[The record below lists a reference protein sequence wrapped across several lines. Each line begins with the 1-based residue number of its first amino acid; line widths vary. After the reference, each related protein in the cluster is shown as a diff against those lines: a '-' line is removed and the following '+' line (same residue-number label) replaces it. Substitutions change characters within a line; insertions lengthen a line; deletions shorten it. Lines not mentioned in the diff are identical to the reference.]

1 MIIALCG
8 FANSGKSTIATYL
21 VEKYNF
27 TRLSFAASV
36 KDAAAVTFGW
46 DRKKLEGITDEDR
59 AWREAADPYW
69 SAIQGGAFTPRNA
82 LQLIGN
88 TMRTVFHPNIWCS
101 KVVKTILDREN
112 ALHAPVVI
120 DDMRYCNERDALE
133 AIGATTF
140 IVKTPGFPST
150 EHQRVWDLGF
160 TGNGI
165 PGSSLHP
172 SEWDWLR
179 HHAIHELSTPVIL
192 NDGDLPKLYKTI
204 DSVYTTLLERERR
217 NLSNQYTMKSSEAF

>member
-8 FANSGKSTIATYL
+8 FANSGKSTIAEYL
-21 VEKYNF
+21 VKKYNF
-27 TRLSFAASV
+27 TRLSFAAPV
-36 KDAAAVTFGW
+36 KDAAAATFGW
-46 DRKKLEGITDEDR
+46 ERSRLEGITGEDR
-59 AWREAADPYW
+59 AWREQPDPYW
-69 SAIQGGAFTPRNA
+69 STIKGEPFSPRQG

-88 TMRTVFHPNIWCS
+88 TMRVAFHTDIWCS
-101 KVVKTILDREN
+101 KVVKTILDGIHDI
-112 ALHAPVVI
+112 HAPIVI

-140 IVKTPGFPST
+140 IVKVPGFASA

-179 HHAIHELSTPVIL
+179 HHAIHELTTPVII
-192 NDGDLPKLYKTI
+192 NDGDLPELYKTI
-204 DSVYTTLLERERR
+204 DSVYTTLLEQERKR
-217 NLSNQYTMKSSEAF
+217 LANQYTMKQIEAL